1 MRKANRKR
9 SHNVS
14 IWMDDEEYNYL
25 KNAVKRHGISQQ
37 SFIINAV
44 YGAKIISSIE
54 IAVLIGLSKTF
65 ADLERQLR
73 GMATN
78 INQIARIANTC
89 KNVPASNELNNL
101 SSSIEKYRKESER
114 IWRSI
119 RSLIGHQRP
128 TEP

>member
-1 MRKANRKR
+1 MRKAKRKR
-9 SHNVS
+9 NHNVNV
-14 IWMDDEEYNYL
+14 WMNDEEYTYL
-25 KNAVKRHGISQQ
+25 KNAVKQNGISQQ

>member
-1 MRKANRKR
+1 MRKAKRKR
-9 SHNVS
+9 NHNVNV
-14 IWMDDEEYNYL
+14 WMDDEEYNYL
-25 KNAVKRHGISQQ
+25 KNAVKQNGISQQ

-101 SSSIEKYRKESER
+101 SSSIERYRKESER